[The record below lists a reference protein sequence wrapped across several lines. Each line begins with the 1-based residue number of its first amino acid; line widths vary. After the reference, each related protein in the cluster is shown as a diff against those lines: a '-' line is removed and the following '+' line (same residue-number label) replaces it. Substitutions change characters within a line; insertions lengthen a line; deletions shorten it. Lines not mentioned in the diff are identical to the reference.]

1 MNGGLSQSARIMA
14 HVEASNLDHLA
25 RRAVDALNH
34 ARAASHSGQE
44 YALEENQAQA
54 ARDKF
59 WQAHAAETGIS
70 QDMMEA
76 LR

>member
-25 RRAVDALNH
+25 RQAVDAMNH
-34 ARAASHSGQE
+34 ARTASHTGRE
-44 YALEENQAQA
+44 YASEEQDA
-54 ARDKF
+54 ADAVSRF